1 MEKFW
6 RSSLRKKIDMQCNYY
21 FHLHYQL
28 NILKA
33 FVPTEMSTMC
43 PGMGSPTSYTL
54 FNVGCRLSQIPGKEF
69 LAETVLTGQSCIKGN
84 LIALTK

>member
-1 MEKFW
+1 
-6 RSSLRKKIDMQCNYY
+6 MQCNYY

-28 NILKA
+28 NTYKA
-33 FVPTEMSTMC
+33 FVTTGMSTMC
-43 PGMGSPTSYTL
+43 PGMGSPTSYPL

-69 LAETVLTGQSCIKGN
+69 LAETFLTGQSCIKGN